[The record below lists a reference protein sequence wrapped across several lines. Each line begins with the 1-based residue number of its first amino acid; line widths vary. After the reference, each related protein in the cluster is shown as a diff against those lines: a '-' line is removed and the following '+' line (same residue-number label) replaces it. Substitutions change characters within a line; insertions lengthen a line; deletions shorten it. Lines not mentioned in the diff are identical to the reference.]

1 MALGYAGIGNVLER
15 RTTTSAGDPD
25 FNRDYTLDRL
35 SHACKYAAMTLKQ
48 RNMQANE
55 YFKLMAVECLADLK
69 RDKRTRELRELLD
82 SEEERAS

>member
-35 SHACKYAAMTLKQ
+35 AHACKYAALTLKQ